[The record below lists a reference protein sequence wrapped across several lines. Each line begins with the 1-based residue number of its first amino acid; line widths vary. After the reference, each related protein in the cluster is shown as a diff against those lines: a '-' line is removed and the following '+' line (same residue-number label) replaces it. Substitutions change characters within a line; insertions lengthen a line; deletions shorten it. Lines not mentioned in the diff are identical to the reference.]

1 MHIVVKYLSFSYFLL
16 LSLLC
21 SKAQEN
27 QPLLNTTN
35 NATLVGIGT
44 SSLYDTYLSPLKY
57 HGTSIHLLHERMK
70 QFSWFDSKF
79 VQQQIYSLEFDWADN
94 PAKNSTE
101 YAAILNIKLGGHYSL
116 ITTKDFKFGVGGFWN
131 LVGGILYNERNS
143 NNPASGKVY
152 TNINVS
158 AIALYNWKN
167 FTFRG
172 QVDSPLLGMA
182 FSPNYRQS
190 YYQISL
196 SNSLSILNFVSIHNQ
211 RAADIYLSVD
221 IPVNKVT
228 LRAGYLGSFYQTKIH
243 NIHTHN
249 YSNNLMIGIVSESLS
264 FSGKKIKENKLINS
278 VYY

>member
-1 MHIVVKYLSFSYFLL
+1 MYIVRYYSFFCLLL
-16 LSLLC
+16 LSIFY
-21 SKAQEN
+21 SKAQEEN
-27 QPLLNTTN
+27 QSLLNTTN
-35 NATLVGIGT
+35 NATLIGIGT

-57 HGTSIHLLHERMK
+57 KGTSIHLMNERMK
-70 QFSWFDSKF
+70 QSSWFDSKF

-101 YAAILNIKLGGHYSL
+101 YAVMLNIKLGGHYSL
-116 ITTKDFKFGVGGFWN
+116 VKTKDFKFGVGGFWN

-158 AIALYNWKN
+158 AIAMYNWRSV
-167 FTFRG
+167 TFRG
-172 QVDSPLLGMA
+172 QIDSPLFGMN
-182 FSPNYRQS
+182 FSPHYRQS

-196 SNSLSILNFVSIHNQ
+196 SNSLSILNFVSLHNQ
-211 RAADIYLSVD
+211 RVADLYLSVD

-228 LRAGYLGSFYQTKIH
+228 IRTGYLGSFYQSKLQ
-243 NIHTHN
+243 NIQTHN
-249 YSNNLMIGIVSESLS
+249 YSNNIMIGIVSESIS
-264 FSGKKIKENKLINS
+264 FRGKKIKENNLVNS